1 MQYRIL
7 IYESRF
13 HLPRYE
19 GQKNK
24 WEEVREK
31 KKEGEERRKEGR
43 ERRGGDRG
51 GKDIS
56 EEA

>member
-31 KKEGEERRKEGR
+31 KRKERRGEKRGG
-43 ERRGGDRG
+43 ERRGGNRG